1 MTQKR
6 AREEYGEGEQADVK
20 LEVKSSRHEQ
30 GDMHGG
36 AEAAA
41 GPDGTSEPK
50 EDVQHEGGSSHAG
63 MEGSGRQEEEEDD
76 RIFLPTSSSRAS
88 VKKGHEC
95 PYLDTIS
102 RQVRVAQGGRSV
114 RQGCKR
120 AHLQAL
126 GMFMDLC

>member
-6 AREEYGEGEQADVK
+6 AREEDGEGEQADVK
-20 LEVKSSRHEQ
+20 PEVKSSRHEQ

-36 AEAAA
+36 PEAAA
-41 GPDGTSEPK
+41 GPEGTVEPK
-50 EDVQHEGGSSHAG
+50 EEVQQAGGSSHAG
-63 MEGSGRQEEEEDD
+63 VEGSGQQQAQEEEDED

-102 RQVRVAQGGRSV
+102 RQVGLVQRRV
-114 RQGCKR
+114 
-120 AHLQAL
+120 
-126 GMFMDLC
+126 